1 MLMVFNNV
9 NCREHCGLSFVLLD
23 NYRDHCKQKHDG
35 ELRLLNCDRCND
47 VFTLQSH
54 LEAHKESIHKEVSY
68 DLSIFE
74 DLEQEELSCPF
85 CNEKFETVSMMRVYL
100 PSVWNDMKTPIRI
113 GLFQR
118 VTLSPAD
125 KKFTK
130 LKCQIHLSDWGS
142 ANLNFSP
149 GALAGECDESPPGGE
164 APPTLD
170 LPRLWGGAAL
180 PQADQVGGD
189 LLLIDVSLFNDAG
202 ITSSTAS

>member
-1 MLMVFNNV
+1 MIMVFNNV

-23 NYRDHCKQKHDG
+23 NYRDHCKLKHDG

-85 CNEKFETVSMMRVYL
+85 CDEKFETVSVMGVYL
-100 PSVWNDMKTPIRI
+100 NRNS
-113 GLFQR
+113 
-118 VTLSPAD
+118 SPD
-125 KKFTK
+125 
-130 LKCQIHLSDWGS
+130 
-142 ANLNFSP
+142 
-149 GALAGECDESPPGGE
+149 ALAGERDASPPGGE

-170 LPRLWGGAAL
+170 LPRLWGGAAF
-180 PQADQVGGD
+180 PQADKVCGD
-189 LLLIDVSLFNDAG
+189 LLLIDV
-202 ITSSTAS
+202 